1 VWLLEEVA
9 KWMRAFLWAGKNKVN
24 GGQCGVAWDKVCKPL
39 AFGGLGIKD
48 MRLQGLALRTRWE
61 WLRRMDSSRP
71 WYGLPMLKD
80 SEAEGVFRNLASIKL
95 GSGASVLFWTD
106 R

>member
-1 VWLLEEVA
+1 VAEAPVWLLEEVA

-48 MRLQGLALRTRWE
+48 MRLHGLALRTRWE
-61 WLRRMDSSRP
+61 WLRRTA
-71 WYGLPMLKD
+71 YGQFETMVWAPYV
-80 SEAEGVFRNLASIKL
+80 EGF
-95 GSGASVLFWTD
+95 
-106 R
+106 